1 MNPVFDN
8 DFSENTLVEQTAIA
22 LFRDLGWDYANCF
35 HEFEQLGGSLLGR
48 QSKSEV
54 ILESRL
60 RPVLQK
66 LNPALPAEAFSQ
78 AIEEISRDRSLMSP
92 VQANREV
99 YNLLKDGVKV
109 IVANDNGNETTKVV
123 QS

>member
-1 MNPVFDN
+1 MTPSENT

-22 LFRDLGWDYANCF
+22 IFRDMGWGYANCF
-35 HEFEQLGGSLLGR
+35 HEFEQSGGSPLGR
-48 QSKSEV
+48 QTKSAV

-78 AIEEISRDRSLMSP
+78 AIE
-92 VQANREV
+92 
-99 YNLLKDGVKV
+99 
-109 IVANDNGNETTKVV
+109 
-123 QS
+123 